1 MKAMKAWWL
10 FLLMLFAIK
19 VYPEGH
25 VTPLRMLT
33 EHNPPGQ
40 YLNERGEL
48 AGVTVAFIRQLQHR
62 LDEPAEIEL
71 LPWARAFEIA
81 RRDPHIALFETAR
94 TAEREPW
101 FQWVGPLKYVQ
112 TAIYGRADRLGMD
125 PLDTGLNAGLIAC
138 EYRHSLHVDLL
149 KHHGYIEGKNLVL
162 TLHHGDCFQ
171 MLLRGRVDLVVLHDA
186 VVAEREKQLQ
196 AQAGTGLYR
205 LKQIREVE
213 LYLAFS
219 LDVAPERIAAWQQAL
234 QQSYLDGSMRQLYQP
249 VYPEYLIERLEQW
262 ARQKKP

>member
-1 MKAMKAWWL
+1 MKAGWL
-10 FLLMLFAIK
+10 FLLILYAIE
-19 VYPEGH
+19 VRAENEAPY
-25 VTPLRMLT
+25 LRILT

-40 YLNERGEL
+40 YLTDEGKL
-48 AGVTVAFIRQLQHR
+48 AGVTVALIRQLQQR
-62 LDEPAEIEL
+62 LNEPADIEL
-71 LPWARAFEIA
+71 LPWARAFAIA
-81 RRDPHIALFETAR
+81 RQDAHIALFETAR
-94 TAEREPW
+94 TAEREHW

-112 TAIYGRADRLGMD
+112 TAIYGRADRLGAN

-138 EYRHSLHVDLL
+138 EYRYSLHVDLL
-149 KHHGYIEGKNLVL
+149 QHHGYVEGKNLVL
-162 TLHHGDCFQ
+162 TLNHGDCFQ

-249 VYPEYLIERLEQW
+249 VYSEYLIERLEQW
-262 ARQKKP
+262 ARQE

>member
-1 MKAMKAWWL
+1 MKAGWL
-10 FLLMLFAIK
+10 CLLMPFTVVVLA
-19 VYPEGH
+19 EDDA
-25 VTPLRMLT
+25 TNLRILT

-40 YLNERGEL
+40 YLNDNGEL
-48 AGVTVAFIRQLQHR
+48 AGVTVALIRQLQQQ
-62 LDEPAEIEL
+62 LNEPADIEL

-81 RRDPHIALFETAR
+81 RRDSHIALFETAR
-94 TAEREPW
+94 TAEREHW

-112 TAIYGRADRLGMD
+112 TAIYGRADRLGLN

-138 EYRHSLHVDLL
+138 EYRYSLHVDLL
-149 KHHGYIEGKNLVL
+149 QHHGYVEGKNLVL
-162 TLHHGDCFQ
+162 TLNHGDCFQ

-219 LDVAPERIAAWQQAL
+219 LDVTPERIAAWQQAL
-234 QQSYLDGSMRQLYQP
+234 QQSYRDGTMRQLYLP

-262 ARQKKP
+262 AQQQKP

>member
-1 MKAMKAWWL
+1 MQGWWL
-10 FLLMLFAIK
+10 SILMLLVLVVHAQ
-19 VYPEGH
+19 EEAG
-25 VTPLRMLT
+25 TLRILT

-40 YLNERGEL
+40 YLTASGEL
-48 AGVTVAFIRQLQHR
+48 AGVTVALIQQLQQR
-62 LDEPAEIEL
+62 LEEPAEIEL

-94 TAEREPW
+94 TPERESW

-112 TAIYGRADRLGMD
+112 TAIYGRADRLGSD

-149 KHHGYIEGKNLVL
+149 QHHGYVEGKNLVL

-196 AQAGTGLYR
+196 AQEGTGLYR

-262 ARQKKP
+262 ARQTQP